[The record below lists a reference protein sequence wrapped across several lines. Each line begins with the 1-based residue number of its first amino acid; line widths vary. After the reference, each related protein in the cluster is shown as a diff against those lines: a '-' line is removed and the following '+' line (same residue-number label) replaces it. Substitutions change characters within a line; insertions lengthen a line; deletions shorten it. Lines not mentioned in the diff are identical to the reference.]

1 MAIDYWKLTREFS
14 QGDYVQKINVITGD
28 LSPYMGRV
36 TAAFYGLGCL
46 DVQWPFGNERVFPDD
61 IVKVDPKFSRVL
73 PPALLDQTYMTVEIE
88 KARKAATDHWKTS
101 SFPPAVYV
109 DLARYWHNKVSE
121 VIAYDTLYRALEP
134 NVVDSALRDEVA
146 KFYRFASNAGLMLV
160 QQVAET
166 QSFENKTAAYWIAQ
180 NRTYRATGED
190 LKAGKPSCPKCANRM
205 RRATYKMHKGQKA
218 RVFACPKCLTLVD
231 PESILGPDGNPHSWF

>member
-14 QGDYVQKINVITGD
+14 QGDYVQKLNVINGD

-36 TAAFYGLGCL
+36 TAVHRGLGCL

-61 IVKVDPKFSRVL
+61 VVAVDPKFSRVL

-88 KARKAATDHWKTS
+88 KARKAASALWKTAE
-101 SFPPAVYV
+101 FHPAVYV
-109 DLARYWHNKVSE
+109 DLARYWHNRVSE
-121 VIAYDTLYRALEP
+121 VVAYDAIYRALEP
-134 NVVDSALRDEVA
+134 NVNDESLRGEVA
-146 KFYRFASNAGLMLV
+146 QFYRFASNAGLMLV
-160 QQVAET
+160 QQVAER
-166 QSFENKTAAYWIAQ
+166 SKFENKTAAYWIAQ

-190 LKAGKPSCPKCANRM
+190 LKMGKPACPKCANRM
-205 RRATYKMHKGQKA
+205 RRATYKMHKGMKA
-218 RVFACPKCLTLVD
+218 KVFACPKCLTLID